1 MIPASAI
8 RVMIVDDEHVMRTL
22 VRRSLQHI
30 GISQVFEA
38 KDGFEAL
45 PKVLEERI
53 HIIISDYGM
62 PVMNGLDLLE
72 AVRTD
77 PLLNKVG
84 FIMLSGVTD
93 NEIVRKAE
101 ALGVNGYIIKPFSLV
116 DLQQRLD
123 NLFHKLNGARIEWR
137 MSA

>member
-8 RVMIVDDEHVMRTL
+8 RVMIVDDDSGMRRL
-22 VRRSLQHI
+22 LRRSLQHI
-30 GISQVFEA
+30 GIGQVFEA
-38 KDGFEAL
+38 PDGFEAL

-53 HIIISDYGM
+53 HIIICDYSM

-72 AVRTD
+72 AVRKD
-77 PLLNKVG
+77 PKLKKVG

-93 NEIVRKAE
+93 THIVQKAE

-116 DLQQRLD
+116 DLQNRLD
-123 NLFHKLNGARIEWR
+123 HLFHKLNGSRIEWR
-137 MSA
+137 MAS

>member
-8 RVMIVDDEHVMRTL
+8 RVMIVDDESVMRTL
-22 VRRSLQHI
+22 VKRSLQHI
-30 GISQVFEA
+30 GLKQVFEA

-45 PKVLEERI
+45 PRVLEERI

-72 AVRTD
+72 AVRND
-77 PLLNKVG
+77 PLLSKVG

-93 NEIVRKAE
+93 NDVVRKAE
-101 ALGVNGYIIKPFSLV
+101 QLGVNGYIIKPFSLI
-116 DLQQRLD
+116 DLQHRLD
-123 NLFHKLNGARIEWR
+123 NLFHKLNGSRIEWR
-137 MSA
+137 MAS

>member
-8 RVMIVDDEHVMRTL
+8 RVMIVDDESVMRTL
-22 VRRSLQHI
+22 VKRSLRHI
-30 GISQVFEA
+30 GINQVFEA
-38 KDGFEAL
+38 KDGLEAM

-62 PVMNGLDLLE
+62 PGMNGLELLE

-77 PLLNKVG
+77 PLLHKVG
-84 FIMLSGVTD
+84 FIMLSGVT
-93 NEIVRKAE
+93 ETHIVKQAE
-101 ALGVNGYIIKPFSLV
+101 ALGVNGYIIKPFSLL

-123 NLFHKLNGARIEWR
+123 NLFYQLNGSRIEWK
-137 MSA
+137 MAS